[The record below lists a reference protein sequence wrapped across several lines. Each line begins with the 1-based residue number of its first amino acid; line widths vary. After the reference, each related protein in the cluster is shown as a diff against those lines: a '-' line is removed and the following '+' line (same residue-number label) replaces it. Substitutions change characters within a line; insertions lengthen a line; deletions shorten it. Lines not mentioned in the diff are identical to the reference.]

1 MAKEHPRYQSMEWPD
16 WEFQEFPA
24 MIYPTAPDPKKPY
37 DERGRPLPG
46 VIVQNQAEADEVLGI
61 DRSAAEPQEG
71 VEGNSAAPTPRTAV
85 PTASPGVSRLPTAED
100 EKAELI
106 AEAERLGIQQF
117 DKRWSI
123 ARMQDCID
131 TFKAE
136 VV

>member
-1 MAKEHPRYQSMEWPD
+1 MAKQHPRYAEMDFGD
-16 WEFQEFPA
+16 WEFNEWPM
-24 MIYPTAPDPKKPY
+24 MIYPNAPNPLKPY

-61 DRSAAEPQEG
+61 DRSAAEPLEG
-71 VEGNSAAPTPRTAV
+71 VEGNSATPAPRTAV
-85 PTASPGVSRLPTAED
+85 PTASPGVSRLPTPED

-117 DKRWSI
+117 DRRWSI